1 MMQISRI
8 VFVLVLV
15 GLTGCVV
22 NLKSEKTGT
31 NIIHVDVLCAYPGK
45 SELNTFD
52 GYYKKEIATGHYA
65 QTKIELDPGQQLLIL
80 NKAFVLH
87 FYNMPAVF
95 THPAETDT
103 GIAHDAHHSLRIRA
117 DTLDHTISW
126 QGSIQ
131 GLHPNTYHPE
141 QLFEYI
147 DSIVRSTDEYQGLP
161 KSSVAGER

>member
-1 MMQISRI
+1 MMRISRI

-52 GYYKKEIATGHYA
+52 AYYKKEIATGHYA

-80 NKAFVLH
+80 NKALVLH
-87 FYNMPAVF
+87 FYQMPATF
-95 THPAETDT
+95 THESETDT
-103 GIAHDAHHSLRIRA
+103 LHHSLRIRA
-117 DTLDHTISW
+117 DTLDRTISW

-147 DSIVRSTDEYQGLP
+147 DSIVRSTDEYKGLP
-161 KSSVAGER
+161 K